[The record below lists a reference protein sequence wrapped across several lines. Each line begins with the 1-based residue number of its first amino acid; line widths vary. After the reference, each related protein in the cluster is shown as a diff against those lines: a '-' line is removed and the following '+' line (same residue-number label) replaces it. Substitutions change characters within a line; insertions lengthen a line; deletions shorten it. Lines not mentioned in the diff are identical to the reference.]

1 MRKGQGALDYR
12 ASIKMFEMPIARY
25 YTIAAFLQNLR
36 STVYDNQTSVYFDM
50 DTMALEDYINL
61 VDE

>member
-1 MRKGQGALDYR
+1 MK
-12 ASIKMFEMPIARY
+12 IFEKPIARY
-25 YTIAAFLQNLR
+25 STIAAFLQNIR

-50 DTMALEDYINL
+50 DTMELEDYIKL